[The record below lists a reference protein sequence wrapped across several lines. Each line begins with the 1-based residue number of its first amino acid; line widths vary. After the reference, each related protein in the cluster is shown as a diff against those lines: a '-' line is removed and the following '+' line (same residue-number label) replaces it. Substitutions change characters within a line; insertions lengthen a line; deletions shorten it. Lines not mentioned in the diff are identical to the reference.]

1 MDVKVIIGSL
11 AFSRIPTLE
20 SIHMSDQIEFVGEY
34 IFDQSNNVTIYIKG
48 QNLIDYNPKKVPFP

>member
-1 MDVKVIIGSL
+1 MDVKVIIGNL

-20 SIHMSDQIEFVGEY
+20 SILMSYQIEFVGEY

-48 QNLIDYNPKKVPFP
+48 QNLIDYNPK